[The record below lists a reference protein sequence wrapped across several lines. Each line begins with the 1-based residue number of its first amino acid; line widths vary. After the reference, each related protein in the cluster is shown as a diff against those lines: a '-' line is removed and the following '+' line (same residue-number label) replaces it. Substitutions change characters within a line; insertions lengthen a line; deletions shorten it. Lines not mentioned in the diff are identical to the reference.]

1 MSIQDN
7 AKKLPI
13 GRRILRA
20 LRSLV
25 GLKNAPIPVEH
36 VKLNR
41 SQYKNIWNSVSVS
54 ENDAKMAVSG
64 YIDEDLYRQMGEGTR
79 DMLQSFVGIGPD
91 DVVLEIGAGV
101 GRVGAALAPICK
113 EWIGADVAENMLVH
127 IRQRLAA
134 FDNVRTVATSGFDLS
149 AVPDASV
156 DVVYSTVV
164 FMHLEEWDRFNYIKE
179 GFRILRPGGRM
190 LVDNVDITSDLG
202 WKFFEEHC
210 AVPPFE
216 RPAQISKTSTPQ
228 ELETYFKR
236 AGYEAIEQV
245 RAGLWIITYGRKP
258 AAQEPPQEQPAEQQA
273 AEAQA
278 AAPAEEAHAA
288 V

>member
-1 MSIQDN
+1 MSIEDRSKQ
-7 AKKLPI
+7 LPV
-13 GRRILRA
+13 GRRVLRA
-20 LRSLV
+20 LRSLI
-25 GLKNAPIPVEH
+25 GLKNEPLPVEH

-41 SQYKNIWNSVSVS
+41 SQYKAIWNSVSVS
-54 ENDAKMAVSG
+54 EDDAKMAVSG

-79 DMLQSFVGIGPD
+79 DMLQTYVGIGPD

-113 EWIGADVAENMLVH
+113 EWIGVDVAENMLAH
-127 IRQRLAA
+127 IRQRLAS
-134 FDNVRTVATSGFDLS
+134 FDNVRTIASSGFDLS

-164 FMHLEEWDRFNYIKE
+164 FMHLEEWDRYSYIKE
-179 GFRILRPGGRM
+179 GFRVLRPGGRM
-190 LVDNVDITSDLG
+190 LVDNVDITSELG

-210 AVPPFE
+210 AVPPLE

-228 ELETYFKR
+228 ELETYFSR
-236 AGYEAIEQV
+236 AGYEAIEQT

-258 AAQEPPQEQPAEQQA
+258 APAE
-273 AEAQA
+273 EPA
-278 AAPAEEAHAA
+278 AAPAQEALAQEAPAA
-288 V
+288 P

>member
-7 AKKLPI
+7 AKQLPF
-13 GRRILRA
+13 GRRMLRA

-25 GLKNAPIPVEH
+25 GLKNEPLPVEH

-41 SQYKNIWNSVSVS
+41 SQYKTIWNSVSVS
-54 ENDAKMAVSG
+54 EDNAKMAVSG

-79 DMLQSFVGIGPD
+79 DMLQNYVGIGPN

-113 EWIGADVAENMLVH
+113 EWIGADVAENMLGH

-164 FMHLEEWDRFNYIKE
+164 FMHLEEWDRYSYIKE

-228 ELETYFKR
+228 ELETYFQR

-245 RAGLWIITYGRKP
+245 RAGLWIVTYGRKP
-258 AAQEPPQEQPAEQQA
+258 AAPAQEA
-273 AEAQA
+273 AAALEEAQA
-278 AAPAEEAHAA
+278 
-288 V
+288 VG

>member
-1 MSIQDN
+1 
-7 AKKLPI
+7 
-13 GRRILRA
+13 
-20 LRSLV
+20 
-25 GLKNAPIPVEH
+25 
-36 VKLNR
+36 
-41 SQYKNIWNSVSVS
+41 
-54 ENDAKMAVSG
+54 
-64 YIDEDLYRQMGEGTR
+64 
-79 DMLQSFVGIGPD
+79 MLQSYVGIGPQ

-113 EWIGADVAENMLVH
+113 EWIGVDVAENMLAH

-134 FDNVRTVATSGFDLS
+134 FDNVRTVASSGFDLA

-164 FMHLEEWDRFNYIKE
+164 FMHLEEWDRYNYIKE
-179 GFRILRPGGRM
+179 GFRVLRPGGRM

-228 ELETYFKR
+228 ELETYFRR
-236 AGYEAIEQV
+236 AGYEAIEQNPLRSVDHHLWTQARGSGAGGRGAGRRGAGRRGAGPRV
-245 RAGLWIITYGRKP
+245 RGGRGGAGRGFRRRLT
-258 AAQEPPQEQPAEQQA
+258 A
-273 AEAQA
+273 
-278 AAPAEEAHAA
+278 
-288 V
+288 